1 MTKVLD
7 IINFT
12 ETFAPLNTQ
21 CEWDNSGL
29 LVGNKDTEVK
39 KVLLCLDITHA
50 VVEEA
55 KNLGCELI
63 ISHHPVIFSPLS
75 HIDTHDVCYH
85 LIREN
90 IAALCLHT
98 NLDRA
103 QNIGVNVELAKA
115 LSLQNPTLY
124 PEEFLCVGELT
135 HEMNS
140 DEFASFVKEALN
152 CRGVRYTKKDKI
164 KKVAVSSGG
173 GGEAVFLKN
182 KYDFD
187 ALVTGEIKH
196 HLFLFASENELCAVE
211 AGHFNTE
218 DVVIAELVK
227 NLAEKFP
234 QLSFTKSVSLT
245 DVVNFA

>member
-12 ETFAPLNTQ
+12 ETFAPLDTQ

-29 LVGNKDTEVK
+29 LVGNSNTEIT
-39 KVLLCLDITHA
+39 KVLVCLDITHA
-50 VVEEA
+50 VVKEA

-75 HIDTHDVCYH
+75 HIDTQDICYH

-98 NLDRA
+98 NLDKA
-103 QNIGVNVELAKA
+103 KDTGVNTELAKA
-115 LSLQNPTLY
+115 LSLNNTEFY
-124 PEEFLCVGELT
+124 PDDFLCVGELLK
-135 HEMNS
+135 EMSS
-140 DEFASFVKEALN
+140 DEFASYVKKALKCN
-152 CRGVRYTKKDKI
+152 GVKYTKKDKI
-164 KKVAVSSGG
+164 KRVAVSSGG
-173 GGEAVFLKN
+173 GGEAVLLKS
-182 KYDFD
+182 KYNFD

-196 HLFLFASENELCAVE
+196 HLFLYASENSLCAVE

-218 DVVIAELVK
+218 DIVVTPLTEKLS
-227 NLAEKFP
+227 EKFP
-234 QLSFTKSVSLT
+234 EVSFTKSNSLS
-245 DVVNFA
+245 DVVNFV

>member
-12 ETFAPLNTQ
+12 ETFAPLSTQ

-29 LVGNKDTEVK
+29 LVGNLDTQIT
-39 KVLLCLDITHA
+39 KVLVCLDITHA

-55 KNLGCELI
+55 KHLGCELI
-63 ISHHPVIFSPLS
+63 LSHHPVIFSPLS
-75 HIDTHDVCYH
+75 HIDTHDICYH
-85 LIREN
+85 LISEN

-98 NLDRA
+98 NLDKA
-103 QNIGVNVELAKA
+103 ADTGVNTELAKT
-115 LSLQNPTLY
+115 LCLKNSVLY
-124 PEEFLCVGELT
+124 PDDFLCVGELER
-135 HEMNS
+135 EMNS
-140 DEFASFVKEALN
+140 DEFANFVKEALY

-173 GGEAVFLKN
+173 GGEAVFLKD
-182 KYDFD
+182 KYGFD

-196 HLFLFASENELCAVE
+196 HLFLFADENSLCAVE

-218 DVVIAELVK
+218 DVVIAPLTQKLVD
-227 NLAEKFP
+227 KFP
-234 QLSFTKSVSLT
+234 QVCFTKSVSLS